1 MPVSWQP
8 RPWLLK
14 ENYDVEL
21 GRGVLG
27 NGQSLVYGAPNLSWK
42 AHILSYGS
50 KRTCNTT
57 SPIHRSTDYLLPE
70 RSDYVYLP
78 DEDGDARARLKI
90 ENCEKRGKQS
100 EGVRRSASRQR
111 AMMNGRTGSK
121 AGSKRGRGAKR
132 RQQCSQSIYCKPEE
146 TPPLNCYC

>member
-27 NGQSLVYGAPNLSWK
+27 NGQSLVYGAQ
-42 AHILSYGS
+42 
-50 KRTCNTT
+50 TCLGKLASCPTVLRGLVIQHL
-57 SPIHRSTDYLLPE
+57 PYIHRSTDYLLPE
-70 RSDYVYLP
+70 RSDYLP

-90 ENCEKRGKQS
+90 ENCEKKEGGS
-100 EGVRRSASRQR
+100 EAVGGREGGGVRHA
-111 AMMNGRTGSK
+111 NGR
-121 AGSKRGRGAKR
+121 
-132 RQQCSQSIYCKPEE
+132 
-146 TPPLNCYC
+146 